1 MKRLLTIILLLLS
14 SGFAASTAL
23 AREQTLLARITV
35 YWPGGS
41 GPERASFNGA
51 KLHGGHCAVDP
62 KKIPYGSQVI
72 FPDESC
78 VAIDSGPAVISRR
91 AARRCGKTS
100 EQRNAL
106 VIDRYFES
114 KKLALAWAASNPHF
128 MTVQVLDP
136 HHKIAPKAEVDP
148 KATVGVEAAQPNP
161 TKTHW
166 LNAGLAP
173 ADIRGPLIPLFVGG
187 SLPRS

>member
-1 MKRLLTIILLLLS
+1 MKRLLAIILLLLC
-14 SGFAASTAL
+14 SGFGASRAL

-41 GPERASFNGA
+41 GLERASFNGA
-51 KLHGGHCAVDP
+51 KLHSGHCAVDP

-72 FPDESC
+72 FPDKSC
-78 VAIDSGPAVISRR
+78 VAIDSGPAVIRR
-91 AARRCGKTS
+91 TAARRSGKTT
-100 EQRNAL
+100 EQRSAL
-106 VIDRYFES
+106 VIDRFFES

-136 HHKIAPKAEVDP
+136 HHKVAPKAQVDP
-148 KATVGVEAAQPNP
+148 PATAGLEAAHTTP
-161 TKTHW
+161 TKTQW
-166 LNAGLAP
+166 LNANLAP